1 MAGLLPLLIALTIVE
16 TSVHPGRSAE
26 AGGALPLGQ
35 LLGLVAWAAV
45 LWALLCETVGR
56 IITARLADGS
66 VRRFAGRRLVDT
78 WDLIAQALSL
88 GLFAG
93 LCYGLGWPD
102 RLHSYSLALA
112 PWALAQVLHWWSL
125 TVPVRALSGVPWTRG
140 ALVWHHLRFSLLPL
154 GIALPVMDVCFWIGN
169 HTPIGP
175 WLIAQLGPSVNV
187 AGVSLIAIGVIA
199 LMPWVLV
206 RAWGARPLEEGP
218 LRSELA
224 GACDQAGVRVG
235 GILRWPV
242 RGGRVY
248 NAMVLGVLPRLRY
261 VLFTDD
267 LLRDFPPRERVA
279 VLGHELGHARHHHL
293 WIYLMFALA
302 TGLVSLAAREPLG
315 ALLATAPGATRID
328 ADVRSGLVALA
339 LLAVQWRLLFGFLSR
354 ACERQADAAGAELA
368 GDGDVRTGA
377 ATMREALGSV
387 ARLAGIDPRAPSW
400 RHYSLHQRI
409 AWLLEV
415 EADPAVAGRH
425 HLRVRRAVALLA
437 AATCVLL
444 AIFFSLAQQI

>member
-16 TSVHPGRSAE
+16 TSVHPGRSAGT
-26 AGGALPLGQ
+26 GGTMSLANLV
-35 LLGLVAWAAV
+35 GLVAWAAV
-45 LWALLCETVGR
+45 LWLLLCETVGR
-56 IITARLADGS
+56 ILAARLADG
-66 VRRFAGRRLVDT
+66 RIRAFAGRRLIDT
-78 WDLIAQALSL
+78 WDLLAQALAL
-88 GLFAG
+88 GSFAA
-93 LCYGLGWPD
+93 LCYGFGWAD
-102 RLHSYSLALA
+102 RLNSYSLSLA
-112 PWALAQVLHWWSL
+112 PWALAQTLHWWCL
-125 TVPVRALSGVPWTRG
+125 AVPVRALSGVPWTRG
-140 ALVWHHLRFSLLPL
+140 ALVWHHVRFSLLPL
-154 GIALPVMDVCFWIGN
+154 GITLPVMDVCFWIGN

-175 WLIAQLGPSVNV
+175 WLITNLGESVNV
-187 AGVSLIAIGVIA
+187 AGVTLIALGVIA

-206 RAWGARPLEEGP
+206 RAWGARPLEEGAV
-218 LRSELA
+218 RSELA
-224 GACDQAGVRVG
+224 GACADAGVRVG

-315 ALLATAPGATRID
+315 ALLAQVPQAGRIGED
-328 ADVRSGLVALA
+328 LRAGLVALA

-368 GDGDVRTGA
+368 GGGDVRAGA

-415 EADPAVAGRH
+415 EADPAVATRH
-425 HLRVRRAVALLA
+425 HHRVRRVVEILA
-437 AATCVLL
+437 AVTGVLL
-444 AIFFSLAQQI
+444 AVFFSLAQQI